1 MKKIPSKEI
10 LNKLNVFSLLG
21 VAFLIPFNS
30 DLNRYLLGVFLV
42 STLILYFN
50 SLGSLKL
57 KEYKGLIALSFLLIF
72 YAISFIYSD
81 NLKLA
86 WIDFEKKLPLILLPL
101 ALVVI
106 SPGVKKTRWLYRAF
120 LAGVLTVTLVCLV
133 FFIFRTFSDAHF
145 QRVLVNHPFY
155 QMYSKFYFFGNTNY
169 YAVYLIMSVILLT
182 GMLWKNSPPGKERG
196 MKWFMYLSL
205 ALFIALT
212 LVISSRSGIVS
223 LAVVL
228 VFSVFYLVKNRYFR
242 LVSLGLLIVLGLYI
256 TTNYRFSNYIRVL
269 GSMLHSPQKISDNEL
284 LENSALRLIFWK
296 ASADIIGENVWLG
309 VGTGDVKSQMKS
321 KYKEMG
327 VYEQLHENDDPHNQF
342 LRTFVATGLP
352 GFLALMGVFAFA
364 CTRGIQ
370 SRDYLLIAFLILML
384 IHFLFKSML
393 FREDGVVFF
402 SFFYGLFYAT
412 GFPETRK
419 F

>member
-1 MKKIPSKEI
+1 MNKISSKEI

-21 VAFLIPFNS
+21 VAYLIPFNS
-30 DLNRYLLGVFLV
+30 DLNRYLLGIFLV

-50 SLGSLKL
+50 SLGSVKL
-57 KEYKGLIALSFLLIF
+57 KKCKGLIALFLLIIF
-72 YAISFIYSD
+72 YGLSFIYSH

-86 WIDFEKKLPLILLPL
+86 WIDFEKKLPLLLLPL

-106 SPGVKKTRWLYRAF
+106 SPGEKETRQLQRAF
-120 LAGVLTVTLVCLV
+120 LAGVLTVTIVCAV
-133 FFIFRTFSDAHF
+133 FFLFRTFSDAHF

-155 QMYSKFYFFGNTNY
+155 QMYSKFYSFGNTNY

-182 GMLWKNSPPGKERG
+182 GMLWKKSPPGKERR
-196 MKWFMYLSL
+196 MKWFMYLGL
-205 ALFIALT
+205 ALFIILSLA
-212 LVISSRSGIVS
+212 ISSRSGIVS

-228 VFSVFYLVKNRYFR
+228 VFSGFYLIKNRYFGV
-242 LVSLGLLIVLGLYI
+242 VSLGLLIVLGLYI

-269 GSMLHSPQKISDNEL
+269 GGMIHSTQKISDNEL

-296 ASADIIGENVWLG
+296 ASADIIGENVWFG

-352 GFLALMGVFAFA
+352 GFLALMGVFVFAFN
-364 CTRGIQ
+364 RGIQ

-393 FREDGVVFF
+393 FRENGVVFF
-402 SFFYGLFYAT
+402 SFFYSLFYVT
-412 GFPETRK
+412 DFPGTRK
-419 F
+419 R

>member
-1 MKKIPSKEI
+1 
-10 LNKLNVFSLLG
+10 
-21 VAFLIPFNS
+21 
-30 DLNRYLLGVFLV
+30 
-42 STLILYFN
+42 
-50 SLGSLKL
+50 
-57 KEYKGLIALSFLLIF
+57 
-72 YAISFIYSD
+72 
-81 NLKLA
+81 
-86 WIDFEKKLPLILLPL
+86 
-101 ALVVI
+101 
-106 SPGVKKTRWLYRAF
+106 
-120 LAGVLTVTLVCLV
+120 
-133 FFIFRTFSDAHF
+133 
-145 QRVLVNHPFY
+145 
-155 QMYSKFYFFGNTNY
+155 MYSKFYFFGNTNY

-321 KYKEMG
+321 KYKEMR

>member
-1 MKKIPSKEI
+1 MRKISYREI

-21 VAFLIPFNS
+21 IAFLIPFNS
-30 DLNRYLLGVFLV
+30 HLNRYLLGIFMV

-57 KEYKGLIALSFLLIF
+57 VKCKGLIALFLFLIF
-72 YAISFIYSD
+72 YGLSFIYSH

-106 SPGVKKTRWLYRAF
+106 SPGENKTSQLFRAF
-120 LAGVLTVTLVCLV
+120 LTGVWVVTAVCAV
-133 FFIFRTFSDAHF
+133 FFIYRTFSDAHF

-155 QMYSKFYFFGNTNY
+155 QIYSKFYFFGNTNY
-169 YAVYLIMSVILLT
+169 YAVYLIMAMIPLM
-182 GMLWKNSPPGKERG
+182 GMLWRNVSSVKERR
-196 MKWFMYLSL
+196 MKWFIYLSL
-205 ALFIALT
+205 ALFIILSLA
-212 LVISSRSGIVS
+212 ISSRSGIVS

-228 VFSVFYLVKNRYFR
+228 IFSVYYLVKNRYFR

-269 GSMLHSPQKISDNEL
+269 GTMLYSPQKLSDNEL

-296 ASADIIGENVWLG
+296 ASADIISENVWFG
-309 VGTGDVKSQMKS
+309 VGSGDVKSQMKS

-342 LRTFVATGLP
+342 LRTWVATGLP
-352 GFLALMGVFAFA
+352 GFLALMGVFVFAF
-364 CTRGIQ
+364 TGGIQ
-370 SRDYLLIAFLILML
+370 RRNYLLLAFLILML

-402 SFFYGLFYAT
+402 SFFYGLLYVT
-412 GFPETRK
+412 VFPETRK
-419 F
+419 L